1 MRNYDLT
8 VFYDSSNGENAAKEL
23 ETKLETTI
31 TKNGGKIYS
40 KEHLGKVT
48 LAGTFK
54 HHAQAYGTRF
64 QYAADNKCLAA
75 LEKEYQINE
84 GIIRQL
90 NTRLESVLSE
100 EKLADLV
107 K

>member
-8 VFYDSSNGENAAKEL
+8 VFYDTSNGEDAAKEL

-31 TKNGGKIYS
+31 TKNGGKIYN
-40 KEHLGKVT
+40 KEYLGKVN

-54 HHAQAYGTRF
+54 HHTQAYGTRF
-64 QYAADNKCLAA
+64 QYAADNACLAA
-75 LEKEYQINE
+75 LDKEYTINE

>member
-1 MRNYDLT
+1 M
-8 VFYDSSNGENAAKEL
+8 
-23 ETKLETTI
+23 
-31 TKNGGKIYS
+31 
-40 KEHLGKVT
+40 
-48 LAGTFK
+48 AGTFK
-54 HHAQAYGTRF
+54 HHTQAYGTRF
-64 QYAADNKCLAA
+64 QYAADNACLAA
-75 LEKEYQINE
+75 LDKEYTINE